1 MATYITSYE
10 TQVINPNNIDTGILA
25 LKNTSEIVGNI
36 ISCDTSLQ
44 QIVAARFKILKSNG
58 STIFSPI
65 LPYDGTYPISYSF
78 GLARSDFLY
87 NVSSPSDDSIIVT
100 QEVQVVNGNWWN
112 DSLWTILRYRDYERP
127 SASLIARRNDIDNT
141 HADFAITAEA
151 HSIVDFYSSE
161 INSLSY
167 KMQCL
172 IEGIW
177 VDRTTL
183 VTVPSF
189 VFSDIVS
196 DVLPYSAEQTYRTR
210 VVVKDLLYE
219 VYAYDTL
226 PTSSIVMTW
235 GRDGAG
241 FGKIW
246 EHGALDVFGDYWKNG
261 ILQPTLYKKKLS
273 DPDPEGMEDGDLLF
287 IYNDQTPFS
296 STNFPQE
303 FGTGITWGQTGSWPI
318 EYNYWTSMSATSNS
332 IIKSFQ
338 TSAFT
343 GNSYP
348 SAMFNGNTAWNDG
361 VMMPYGSLPVTMIIE
376 FNGSVQF
383 DSFTIWGWAQ
393 GHEIKNSPKSFA
405 FFGSNDGHTWISLF
419 DTTTFADSYNTSVSA
434 NMSNTGLYFKYLKM
448 VWRTNQDDNSGNLTN
463 ASMIAFRELSFVA
476 SGSMYV

>member
-1 MATYITSYE
+1 MFIFKDIYID
-10 TQVINPNNIDTGILA
+10 NPNNILESYGFVGLSNLIVEVTAARDWDDTFLEILYVDYGYYVDGKETIIGRSFYSSGKA
-25 LKNTSEIVGNI
+25 VLDYGNIRKEYVESTSEGLSVPMFLTLFIYGANNRSLNVLNLYGLDVFSYALPEVERFLVNRDDI
-36 ISCDTSLQ
+36 EKTKAIFDISLAVSSILSSDNEMNNL
-44 QIVAARFKILKSNG
+44 RFKRQIKDDNNSWIDIDSEYILVNDKVYLS
-58 STIFSPI
+58 SLEHS
-65 LPYDGTYPISYSF
+65 LPYDLERSYQTRIEIMDVF
-78 GLARSDFLY
+78 GSK
-87 NVSSPSDDSIIVT
+87 T
-100 QEVQVVNGNWWN
+100 
-112 DSLWTILRYRDYERP
+112 
-127 SASLIARRNDIDNT
+127 
-141 HADFAITAEA
+141 
-151 HSIVDFYSSE
+151 
-161 INSLSY
+161 
-167 KMQCL
+167 
-172 IEGIW
+172 
-177 VDRTTL
+177 
-183 VTVPSF
+183 
-189 VFSDIVS
+189 FS
-196 DVLPYSAEQTYRTR
+196 
-210 VVVKDLLYE
+210 
-219 VYAYDTL
+219 YDTL

-235 GRDGAG
+235 GRNGAG
-241 FGKIW
+241 FGKRW
-246 EHGALDVFGDYWKNG
+246 EQGAIDVFGDYWKNG

-343 GNSYP
+343 GNAYP
-348 SAMFNGNTAWNDG
+348 SAMFNGSTAWNDG

-405 FFGSNDGHTWISLF
+405 FFGSNDGHTWISLY